1 MQLVDFSK
9 IKVSC
14 ENCSLSEL
22 CLPRGL
28 SKQDLEKLD
37 QVVKR
42 TRPLHKG
49 DILFRAGDSF
59 RSLYAVRSGCIKLHA
74 SSDLGEEQIIGFY
87 LPGEVVGMDGMNN
100 NRHSCTATALETSSL
115 CALPYSA
122 LTEICRK
129 VPTLNEQMF
138 QLMAR
143 ELSQDNQLLLTITK
157 KNAEERIATFLMSL
171 STRFKRLGYSAT
183 EFKLS
188 MSRSEIG
195 NYLGLTIET
204 VSRGMNR
211 FQKQGI
217 ISIERKFVNILDMPL
232 LQSLCNHS
240 LATMDAKD
248 SIAHDAG

>member
-1 MQLVDFSK
+1 MQLIDFSK

-49 DILFRAGDSF
+49 DILFRSGDAF
-59 RSLYAVRSGCIKLHA
+59 RSLFAVRSGCIKLHT

-87 LPGEVVGMDGMNN
+87 LPGEVVGLDGLDDSS
-100 NRHSCTATALETSSL
+100 HSCTATALETSSL
-115 CALPYSA
+115 CALPYSS
-122 LTEICRK
+122 LSDVCRK

-157 KNAEERIATFLMSL
+157 KNAEERIATFLLSL

-204 VSRGMNR
+204 VSRGMNK

-217 ISIERKFVNILDMPL
+217 ISIERKFVRILDMPAL
-232 LQSLCNHS
+232 KSLCTHS
-240 LATMDAKD
+240 LAAAD
-248 SIAHDAG
+248 SKETVAGNAG

>member
-1 MQLVDFSK
+1 MQLIDFAK

-28 SKQDLEKLD
+28 SGQDLEKLD

-49 DILFRAGDSF
+49 DILFRSGDTF
-59 RSLYAVRSGCIKLHA
+59 RSLYAVRSGCVKLHA

-87 LPGEVVGMDGMNN
+87 LPGEVVGMDGMDNN
-100 NRHSCTATALETSSL
+100 SHSCTATALETTSL
-115 CALPYSA
+115 CALPYSS
-122 LTEICRK
+122 LTDICKK

-157 KNAEERIATFLMSL
+157 KNADERIATFLLSL
-171 STRFKRLGYSAT
+171 SVRFKRLGYSAT

-204 VSRGMNR
+204 VSRGMNK
-211 FQKQGI
+211 FQKQGLI
-217 ISIERKFVNILDMPL
+217 RIERKFVNILDMEAL
-232 LQSLCNHS
+232 KSVCSHS
-240 LATMDAKD
+240 MDAPDEKD
-248 SIAHDAG
+248 SVARNAG